1 MGFFALSTIDKLSS
15 NKLRDVNDFEL
26 YQTIKCYKTTT
37 TEPSLP
43 PTATTTARRSSLGK
57 GTPLLVDKNTPDG
70 AETHSVRIQILDR
83 SLSYQNE
90 FLGCDLGS
98 VVWITSDK
106 AVMNLVQA
114 ISERKAACV
123 SSAQASGCGGG
134 NDVIDVSNFE
144 VSFIGVRVLQWSFR
158 QFLLTGTLIC
168 RELVYWTF
176 FLKNEF

>member
-37 TEPSLP
+37 TTTP
-43 PTATTTARRSSLGK
+43 PRRSSMKESSPLGR
-57 GTPLLVDKNTPDG
+57 NTPDSVQ
-70 AETHSVRIQILDR
+70 TNSVRIQILDR

-123 SSAQASGCGGG
+123 SSPQASGCGSG
-134 NDVIDVSNFE
+134 NDVVDVSDLLHL
-144 VSFIGVRVLQWSFR
+144 FIGVLYFSQ
-158 QFLLTGTLIC
+158 LM
-168 RELVYWTF
+168 
-176 FLKNEF
+176 